1 MTQRH
6 DLGRLRR
13 QLTVMY
19 SVTLAVGL
27 IALALAVV
35 VIDGRL
41 RDGRADE
48 QLLGLAA
55 RASSLVDDST
65 DPPDVSGIT
74 DDILDQRVLWEVTM
88 KVDGDFDV
96 LGGDNLGASE
106 TLVRLAMKDDDE
118 AGSYGFVTNSNDRS
132 LRAAALPIYV
142 DDRIVGAVVVAAS
155 ERGDPDH
162 RRLIGIIVPSTLVLV
177 GLGAVVGWF
186 LAGRSIR
193 PAIATLEHQERFL
206 SAAAH
211 ELRTPVS
218 RVRAVAET
226 AYLIA
231 TELPDD
237 ELSRE
242 LLDELVRLR
251 QLSVETGS
259 VVEDLLAVARLD
271 AGRLDVRHQP
281 VALGDIIETVLRDRP
296 QITRHLEPEL
306 DVVGDPVLLRRLV
319 ENLVV
324 NSERHGRLPG
334 SATASTVVRA
344 ATVGAFVTLTVS
356 DSGPGIPERL
366 LPEIFERFRS
376 GDPGGSGV
384 GLWLSRWVAEAHDG
398 TLTARN
404 DAGAVFELRLPR
416 ASSGA

>member
-19 SVTLAVGL
+19 SVTLSVGL

>member
-1 MTQRH
+1 MTPTH
-6 DLGRLRR
+6 DLSRLRR
-13 QLTVMY
+13 QLTAMY
-19 SVTLAVGL
+19 SCTLAVGL

-41 RDGRADE
+41 RAGRADE

-65 DPPDVSGIT
+65 NPPDVSGIT
-74 DDILDQRVLWEVTM
+74 DDILDQRALWEVLV
-88 KVDGDFDV
+88 KVDGEFEVIGGDR
-96 LGGDNLGASE
+96 LGGSE
-106 TLVRLAMKDDDE
+106 DLAQVAMRDDDE
-118 AGSYGFVTNSNDRS
+118 AGSYGSVRNSNGRS
-132 LRAAALPIYV
+132 LRAAALPIYA
-142 DDRIVGAVVVAAS
+142 DDRIVGAVIVAAS

-162 RRLIGIIVPSTLVLV
+162 RRLIGIIVPSTLVA
-177 GLGAVVGWF
+177 LGAIVGWF

-226 AYLIA
+226 AHLIA
-231 TELPDD
+231 TDLPDD
-237 ELSRE
+237 ETSRE
-242 LLDELVRLR
+242 LLDELARLR
-251 QLSVETGS
+251 QLSIETGS
-259 VVEDLLAVARLD
+259 VVEDLLAVAQLD

-281 VALGDIIETVLRDRP
+281 LVLGEVVETVLRDRP
-296 QITRHLEPEL
+296 NMARSIEPEL
-306 DVVGDPVLLRRLV
+306 TVLGDPVLLRRLV

-324 NSERHGRLPG
+324 NSERHGRRPG
-334 SATASTVVRA
+334 HPVATTILRA
-344 ATVGAFVTLTVS
+344 ESVDAFVVLTVR
-356 DSGPGIPERL
+356 DDGPGIPDRL
-366 LPEIFERFRS
+366 LREIFERFRS

-384 GLWLSRWVAEAHDG
+384 GLWLSRWVAEAHGG

-404 DAGAVFELRLPR
+404 DGGAVFELRLPR
-416 ASSGA
+416 S

>member
-74 DDILDQRVLWEVTM
+74 DDILDRRVLWEVTM
-88 KVDGDFDV
+88 KVEGDFDV

-162 RRLIGIIVPSTLVLV
+162 RRLIGIIIPSTLVLLS
-177 GLGAVVGWF
+177 LGAIVGWF

-226 AYLIA
+226 AHLIA

-306 DVVGDPVLLRRLV
+306 NIVGDPVLLRRLV

-324 NSERHGRLPG
+324 NSERHGRRPG

-344 ATVGAFVTLTVS
+344 ETVGAFVALIVS
-356 DSGPGIPERL
+356 DNGPGIPERL

-384 GLWLSRWVAEAHDG
+384 GLWLSRWVAVAHGG